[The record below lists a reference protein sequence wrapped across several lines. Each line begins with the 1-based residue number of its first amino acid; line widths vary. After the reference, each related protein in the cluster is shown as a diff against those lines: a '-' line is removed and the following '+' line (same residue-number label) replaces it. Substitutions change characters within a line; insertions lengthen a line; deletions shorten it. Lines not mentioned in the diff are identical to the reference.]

1 MFYCFVV
8 EEEDR
13 DVLRFLWYKDNDLSK
28 DVVDYRMR
36 VHVFGNRPSPAVAFF
51 GLRKA
56 AR

>member
-13 DVLRFLWYKDNDLSK
+13 DILRFLWYKDNDLSK

-36 VHVFGNRPSPAVAFF
+36 VHCNS
-51 GLRKA
+51 LW
-56 AR
+56 